1 MLTQSS
7 NIFQRIAIGWEQ
19 MEYEKTDSSYKDY
32 FTSAKFRMK
41 TVNVS
46 NKIQFSVLTFSNEL
60 FYRRC
65 VSWMDIWLIREC
77 LRRPIRPDPLC
88 QMNCVQSRAH
98 PNGTNVISAS

>member
-41 TVNVS
+41 TVS
-46 NKIQFSVLTFSNEL
+46 FSKNSIL
-60 FYRRC
+60 C
-65 VSWMDIWLIREC
+65 VNIF
-77 LRRPIRPDPLC
+77 
-88 QMNCVQSRAH
+88 
-98 PNGTNVISAS
+98 

>member
-41 TVNVS
+41 TVNYS
-46 NKIQFSVLTFSNEL
+46 NKIHLTVLTVSNEL

-65 VSWMDIWLIREC
+65 VSWMDIWLIRKC

-88 QMNCVQSRAH
+88 QMNCAPSQAH
-98 PNGTNVISAS
+98 PNGMNVISGS